1 MRKRAVS
8 DNRIFVKEHTMHDG
22 FDGDNVDVRLDE
34 ICGPYIMIA
43 PANIERVEALLAA
56 SGIPFLLEDGDNRCK
71 GTPEAAVIEFG
82 KGADV
87 ARIQQV
93 LDSVQ

>member
-1 MRKRAVS
+1 MR
-8 DNRIFVKEHTMHDG
+8 DG
-22 FDGDNVDVRLDE
+22 FDGDNIDVRLDE
-34 ICGPYIMIA
+34 NCGPYIMI
-43 PANIERVEALLAA
+43 PPGDIDRVEELLRNN
-56 SGIPFLLEDGDNRCK
+56 GVPFTLEEGPNACK

-93 LDSVQ
+93 LDSVR